1 MLTDSSLVDFVQKH
15 SLSALLSVQ
24 GFHMDSLKAHILSCI
39 LVLPACTSRRHS
51 GRPFWERKPL
61 YLVRNWAAAPCCFWD
76 FTVLQNEEE
85 HLQNSRVWLLVSS
98 QKKWLQFGISL
109 NAMPALSSFFFL
121 HENKHVYLR
130 TAEQYKAEVRAYL
143 TIPFHPT
150 ADTQYTPSAGAVTC
164 TTWSK
169 QEKNWLINPGD
180 LTANPLLRPL
190 SNLMLNSYTHF

>member
-15 SLSALLSVQ
+15 SISASLTALLSVQ
-24 GFHMDSLKAHILSCI
+24 GFHMDSLKAHMLSCI

-109 NAMPALSSFFFL
+109 NAMPALSSFFFAWKQTRVLKDSRAVQSRGESLPHYPLPSHCWHSIYSECWSGYL
-121 HENKHVYLR
+121 HYL
-130 TAEQYKAEVRAYL
+130 E
-143 TIPFHPT
+143 
-150 ADTQYTPSAGAVTC
+150 
-164 TTWSK
+164 
-169 QEKNWLINPGD
+169 
-180 LTANPLLRPL
+180 
-190 SNLMLNSYTHF
+190 